1 MSALT
6 PTPSPALAGPHDGKR
21 LSPLRVALGALVVL
35 AVVAAGL
42 LGFRVLVIDQA
53 RAEGLAPWFASYVD
67 ATVTPAFPFETP
79 PEQAQRDVVL
89 SFVVAAS
96 GPLSGSPA
104 EQSAST
110 GDSASGDSASGGSAS
125 GDSES
130 AGSASGDSASDA
142 ASCTPSW
149 GAAYS
154 LDGAAQSLD
163 LDRRIA
169 RLRQQGGDVMVSFG
183 GANNSELATACTD
196 PAALKEAYAT
206 VVDRYEL
213 STIDLDIEGANL
225 ADAAAG
231 ERRAEAVAALQTER
245 RAKGDDLAV
254 WLTLPIGPSGL
265 LESGTDAVAQ
275 MLAAG
280 VDLAGVN
287 AMTMDYGVDLGGA
300 SLGRTSIDS
309 LNGLHRQLDTL
320 YAQAGIGL
328 TDATLWSKIGAT
340 PMIGQNDVPAEVFSL
355 ADARTLSTFAQQ
367 KQLGRLSMWSLNR
380 DTTCG
385 PNYVDTRVVSNAC
398 SGVDQGDETFA
409 GVLAEGFGGS
419 PDAAAETVTTAEP
432 TTVVD
437 DDPATSP
444 YPIWSEAASY
454 LAGAKVVLHGNVY
467 SAKWWTRGDTPD
479 DPVLNDFETPW
490 TLVGPVLPGEKP
502 FALPELPEG
511 TFPVWLGAAVYEK
524 GDRVLFDGTPYE
536 AKWWS
541 QGDSPAASSADPS
554 GSPWTPLT
562 ESEIAAIVASP

>member
-1 MSALT
+1 MSALN
-6 PTPSPALAGPHDGKR
+6 PSPVAAPAGPHAGKR
-21 LSPLRVALGALVVL
+21 LSPLRVALGVVVVL

-42 LGFRVLVIDQA
+42 FGFRVFVVDQA
-53 RAEGLAPWFASYVD
+53 RASTLAPWFASYVD
-67 ATVTPAFPFETP
+67 ATLTPTFAFETP
-79 PEQAQRDVVL
+79 ATDAQRDVVL

-104 EQSAST
+104 EQNGATDTADTDASDSDSDPST
-110 GDSASGDSASGGSAS
+110 DAGDS
-125 GDSES
+125 
-130 AGSASGDSASDA
+130 

-149 GAAYS
+149 GTAYS
-154 LDGAAQSLD
+154 LDGAAQALD

-196 PAALKEAYAT
+196 PEALKDAYAS
-206 VVDRYEL
+206 VIDRYEL

-225 ADAAAG
+225 TDVAAG
-231 ERRAEAVAALQTER
+231 ERRAEAVAELQTER
-245 RAKGDDLAV
+245 RAAGDDLAV

-265 LESGTDAVAQ
+265 LEDGTNAVAQ

-287 AMTMDYGVDLGGA
+287 AMTMDYGVDLEGA
-300 SLGRTSIDS
+300 SMGSTSIAS
-309 LNGLHRQLDTL
+309 LEGLHRQLDAL
-320 YAQAGIGL
+320 YSQAGITL

-355 ADARTLSTFAQQ
+355 EDAQTLSTFAQE

-380 DTTCG
+380 DATCG

-409 GVLAEGFGGS
+409 SVLAQGFGGS
-419 PDAAAETVTTAEP
+419 PDAAADTVTTPEP
-432 TTVVD
+432 TTAVV

-444 YPIWSEAASY
+444 YPIWSESAAY
-454 LAGAKVVLHGNVY
+454 LAGTKVVLHGNVY

-502 FALPELPEG
+502 YALPSLPEG
-511 TFPVWLGAAVYEK
+511 TFPDWAGGDTYEK
-524 GDRVLFDGTPYE
+524 GDRVLFEGTPYE
-536 AKWWS
+536 AKWWT
-541 QGDSPAASSADPS
+541 QGDSPAASSADPN

-562 ESEIAAIVASP
+562 ESEIAAVVGS

>member
-1 MSALT
+1 MSTLNPSSSSSSGPAPV
-6 PTPSPALAGPHDGKR
+6 PTGPHAGKR
-21 LSPLRVALGALVVL
+21 LSPLRVALGVVVVL
-35 AVVAAGL
+35 GVVAAGL
-42 LGFRVLVIDQA
+42 FGFRVFVVDQA
-53 RAEGLAPWFASYVD
+53 RAGGLAPWFASYVD
-67 ATVTPAFPFETP
+67 ATVTPSFPFETP
-79 PEQAQRDVVL
+79 PTDAQRDIVL

-104 EQSAST
+104 EQDGSTDTGTEDESESA
-110 GDSASGDSASGGSAS
+110 SASG
-125 GDSES
+125 
-130 AGSASGDSASDA
+130 
-142 ASCTPSW
+142 SCTPSW
-149 GAAYS
+149 GTAYS

-196 PAALKEAYAT
+196 PEAVKDAYED
-206 VVDRYEL
+206 VVERYDL
-213 STIDLDIEGANL
+213 STIDLDIEGRNL
-225 ADAAAG
+225 TDVAAG

-245 RAKGDDLAV
+245 RAADHDLAV

-265 LESGTDAVAQ
+265 LDDGTDAVAQ
-275 MLAAG
+275 MLDAG

-287 AMTMDYGVDLGGA
+287 AMTMDYGVDLDGA

-309 LNGLHRQLDTL
+309 LNGLHRQLGAL
-320 YAQAGIGL
+320 YSAVGIDL

-355 ADARTLSTFAQQ
+355 ADAQTLSTFAQD

-380 DTTCG
+380 DATCG

-398 SGVDQGDETFA
+398 SGVDQGDASFA
-409 GVLAEGFGGS
+409 EVLAQGFGGS
-419 PDAAAETVTTAEP
+419 PDAAADTVTTAEP
-432 TTVVD
+432 TTVVV

-444 YPIWSEAASY
+444 YPIWSESASY

-467 SAKWWTRGDTPD
+467 AAKWWTRGDTPD

-502 FALPELPEG
+502 FALPSLPAG
-511 TFPVWLGAAVYEK
+511 TFPTWSGSGTYQK
-524 GDRVLFDGTPYE
+524 GDRVLFEGTPYE
-536 AKWWS
+536 AKWWT
-541 QGDSPAASSADPS
+541 QGDSPAASSADS
-554 GSPWTPLT
+554 DGSPWVPLT
-562 ESEIAAIVASP
+562 ESEIAAITAPQ